1 MRQWPFPPAPR
12 WTTASLVCMLVCSLV
27 CSLVAGTSSAAQAPK
42 GTTKRRAVIPAA
54 PKGTAAAL
62 KANASLAST
71 LTGVYTDEQAAR
83 GRNFYL
89 GMCKSC
95 HAPESH
101 TGPTFAKWW
110 KGRKLSDLFS
120 FISTQMP
127 KNDPGSLDPSDI
139 ADVTAYLMKLNAQP
153 AGKDELYPD
162 VDSLKKF
169 RIDVKQASTSTAK
182 GKKP

>member
-1 MRQWPFPPAPR
+1 MRDRRPATGLR
-12 WTTASLVCMLVCSLV
+12 WTTGVLVCMLVASGDV
-27 CSLVAGTSSAAQAPK
+27 VAQAPK
-42 GTTKRRAVIPAA
+42 GAAKRPATTPVA
-54 PKGTAAAL
+54 PKVSASAL
-62 KANASLAST
+62 KANANLAST
-71 LTGVYTDEQAAR
+71 LTGVYTEEQAGR

-110 KGRKLSDLFS
+110 KGRKLSDLFTY
-120 FISTQMP
+120 ISTQMP
-127 KNDPGSLDPSDI
+127 KNDPGSLDPADI
-139 ADVTAYLMKLNAQP
+139 ADVMAYLMKLNAEP

-162 VDSLKKF
+162 ADSLKKF
-169 RIDVKQASTSTAK
+169 RIDVKQAGTSTAK

>member
-1 MRQWPFPPAPR
+1 MLVLS
-12 WTTASLVCMLVCSLV
+12 TTAL
-27 CSLVAGTSSAAQAPK
+27 AQSTKGAKKAPSV
-42 GTTKRRAVIPAA
+42 TT
-54 PKGTAAAL
+54 TAA
-62 KANASLAST
+62 KATANLTST

-89 GMCKSC
+89 GMCKTC
-95 HAPESH
+95 HAPETH
-101 TGPTFAKWW
+101 TGATFSKYW
-110 KGRKLSDLFS
+110 KGKKLSDLFM

-139 ADVTAYLMKLNAQP
+139 ADVMAYILKMNVQP
-153 AGKDELYPD
+153 TGSAELYPD
-162 VDSLKKF
+162 ADSLKKF

>member
-1 MRQWPFPPAPR
+1 MLDRRPAPGMR
-12 WTTASLVCMLVCSLV
+12 WTTGVLVCMLVASADL
-27 CSLVAGTSSAAQAPK
+27 AAQTPK
-42 GTTKRRAVIPAA
+42 GTTKGPAVISAA
-54 PKGTAAAL
+54 PKTSPAAL
-62 KANASLAST
+62 KANANLAST
-71 LTGVYTDEQAAR
+71 LTGVYTDEQAGR

-89 GMCKSC
+89 GTCKPC

-110 KGRKLSDLFS
+110 KGRKLSDLFT

-127 KNDPGSLDPSDI
+127 KNDPGSVDPGDV

-153 AGKDELYPD
+153 PGKDELYPD
-162 VDSLKKF
+162 ADSLKKF
-169 RIDVKQASTSTAK
+169 RIDVKQAGTSTAK

>member
-1 MRQWPFPPAPR
+1 MLDRRPAPGMR
-12 WTTASLVCMLVCSLV
+12 WTTAILVCMLV
-27 CSLVAGTSSAAQAPK
+27 ASSGAAAQSTKGVPK
-42 GTTKRRAVIPAA
+42 RPATKTVSPN
-54 PKGTAAAL
+54 
-62 KANASLAST
+62 ANLAST

-101 TGPTFAKWW
+101 TGATFSKFW
-110 KGRKLSDLFS
+110 KGKKLSDLFT

-127 KNDPGSLDPSDI
+127 KNDPGSLDPGDI
-139 ADVTAYLMKLNAQP
+139 ADVMAYILKMNAQP
-153 AGKDELYPD
+153 TGKDELYGD
-162 VDSLKKF
+162 ADSLKKF
-169 RIDVKQASTSTAK
+169 RIDVKAAVKAGTTTAK

>member
-1 MRQWPFPPAPR
+1 MRDRRPVAAMR
-12 WTTASLVCMLVCSLV
+12 WTTGVLACMLVPFANV
-27 CSLVAGTSSAAQAPK
+27 VAQSAKAP
-42 GTTKRRAVIPAA
+42 A
-54 PKGTAAAL
+54 KGTAAMPPPPKLSSSAL

-71 LTGVYTDEQAAR
+71 LTGVYTDEQAGR

-110 KGRKLSDLFS
+110 KGRKLSDLFT

-127 KNDPGSLDPSDI
+127 KNDPGSLDSGDI
-139 ADVTAYLMKLNAQP
+139 ADVMAYILKLNAQP
-153 AGKDELYPD
+153 PGKDELYPD
-162 VDSLKKF
+162 ADSLKKF
-169 RIDVKQASTSTAK
+169 RIDVKQAGTSTAK

>member
-1 MRQWPFPPAPR
+1 
-12 WTTASLVCMLVCSLV
+12 MLV
-27 CSLVAGTSSAAQAPK
+27 ASSAAAAQKSTGSTKGSVSAP
-42 GTTKRRAVIPAA
+42 A
-54 PKGTAAAL
+54 PPKMSSSAL
-62 KANASLAST
+62 KANANLAST

-101 TGPTFAKWW
+101 TGPTFSKWW
-110 KGRKLSDLFS
+110 KGRKLSDLFT

-127 KNDPGSLDPSDI
+127 KNDPGSLDPGDI
-139 ADVTAYLMKLNAQP
+139 ADVTAYLMKLNAEP

-162 VDSLKKF
+162 ADSLKKF
-169 RIDVKQASTSTAK
+169 RIDVKEVKQAGTSTAK

>member
-1 MRQWPFPPAPR
+1 MR
-12 WTTASLVCMLVCSLV
+12 WTTGVLACMLVP
-27 CSLVAGTSSAAQAPK
+27 VANIGGQSAKAPAKSAAAMSAP
-42 GTTKRRAVIPAA
+42 
-54 PKGTAAAL
+54 PKLSSTAL

-71 LTGVYTDEQAAR
+71 LTGVYTDEQAGR

-110 KGRKLSDLFS
+110 KGRKLSDLFT

-127 KNDPGSLDPSDI
+127 KNDPGSLDSGDI
-139 ADVTAYLMKLNAQP
+139 ADVMAYILKLNAQP
-153 AGKDELYPD
+153 PGKDELYPD
-162 VDSLKKF
+162 ADSLKRF
-169 RIDVKQASTSTAK
+169 RIDVKQAGTSTAK

>member
-1 MRQWPFPPAPR
+1 MRDGRPPGVR
-12 WTTASLVCMLVCSLV
+12 WTAGVLVCMLV
-27 CSLVAGTSSAAQAPK
+27 AAANAAAQTPRGATK
-42 GTTKRRAVIPAA
+42 GPATMPAA
-54 PKGTAAAL
+54 PKASSAAL
-62 KANASLAST
+62 KANANLAST
-71 LTGVYTDEQAAR
+71 LTGVYTDEQASR

-101 TGPTFAKWW
+101 TGPTFAKYW
-110 KGRKLSDLFS
+110 KGKKLSDLFT

-127 KNDPGSLDPSDI
+127 KSDPGSLDPGDI

-153 AGKDELYPD
+153 PGKEELYPD
-162 VDSLKKF
+162 ADSLKKF